1 MEHMTLP
8 NGKPVAHVSAGETAL
23 LYRDIFLER
32 CYMQHSIAL
41 EPGMVVFDVGSNV
54 GLSVLFFDQE
64 CPGMTFYAFEPAP
77 VPFAALKENIE
88 RHHIAARAMPY
99 ALSNA
104 SGEAEMTYYPEAT
117 VMSGLYADAA
127 VEAALSRRY
136 LLASG
141 FSEADAQDLTEDKFE
156 TVSVPVETRTLSQMI
171 DEFDI
176 ARIDLL
182 KIDVEKSEFLVL
194 EGLADDDWPKVRQV
208 VAEVHD
214 REQTLE
220 SFVAL
225 LESKDFTVFVEQDR
239 LLSGSEIYEVFAI
252 QRGVSR

>member
-8 NGKPVAHVSAGETAL
+8 NGQVVAHVNAGEAAL
-23 LYRDIFLER
+23 LYRDIFVER

-41 EPGMVVFDVGSNV
+41 EPGMVVVDVGSNV

-77 VPFAALKENIE
+77 VPFAALVENIE
-88 RHHIAARAMPY
+88 IHQVAARTMPY

-104 SGEAEMTYYPEAT
+104 SGVAELTYYPEAS
-117 VMSGLYADAA
+117 VMSGFHADAD

-141 FSEADAQDLTEDKFE
+141 FSEDDARDLTEDKFE
-156 TVSVPVETRTLSQMI
+156 AVRVSVQTRTLSQVV
-171 DEFDI
+171 DELGI
-176 ARIDLL
+176 ERIDLL
-182 KIDVEKSEFLVL
+182 KVDVEKSELEVL
-194 EGLADDDWPKVRQV
+194 QGVENRDWPKVRQV

-214 REQTLE
+214 RAGTLE

-225 LESKDFTVFVEQDR
+225 LTSQGFAVDVEQDR
-239 LLSGSEIYEVFAI
+239 LLSGSEIYEVFAT
-252 QRGVSR
+252 RGEGSR